1 MLYTLTLNDVTCPIY
16 LVKKKKKIYVALYT
30 WYIAL
35 VDIHIIFIVLYS
47 GYEDE

>member
-1 MLYTLTLNDVTCPIY
+1 MLYTLTLNDVTYQIY
-16 LVKKKKKIYVALYT
+16 LKKKRKIYVALYT